1 MMVSTRLGFG
11 PKVLTRGLACAC
23 LLVATGMARQAYA
36 QVDSADSDRA
46 NLLFKKGK
54 VAFNAGKY
62 NDALRI
68 YHEAWSLKQSPDIA
82 ANLAQTE
89 SELGKHRDA
98 AEHFS
103 FALAHLLPSSTDE
116 QKQALAEGLAQEK
129 KEIGLLHVTLEPSDS
144 VLTIDD
150 ARVTVPPSGDI
161 FLEPGEHGVSVS
173 HEGYEPNQQSLRLS
187 RGAAQVLWIKLTAL
201 GGSPAA
207 SEGTEELAPAATET
221 TPPPANSHSHRSIV
235 PALIGGGL
243 VAAGAA
249 VGVVFLFSANSNQE
263 DADRLRAALPGANAC
278 GAGTPHTGDCAALH
292 DKNSEVDR
300 ARTLEIAGF
309 SVAGAAAVGT
319 GLYLLWPRSHSSSRA
334 SLPSTLLPSIA
345 ITPGVSQFG
354 LSGRF

>member
-1 MMVSTRLGFG
+1 
-11 PKVLTRGLACAC
+11 
-23 LLVATGMARQAYA
+23 LLVATSMAGHVLA

-68 YHEAWSLKQSPDIA
+68 YIEAWSLKQSPDIA

-129 KEIGLLHVTLEPSDS
+129 REIGSLHVTLEPADS

-150 ARVTVPPSGDI
+150 ARVTVPPNGDI
-161 FLEPGEHGVSVS
+161 FLEPGEHGVSVT
-173 HEGYEPNQQSLRLS
+173 HEGYEPSQQTLRLS
-187 RGAAQVLWIKLTAL
+187 RGVAQVLWIKLTAI
-201 GGSPAA
+201 GGSPTTAED
-207 SEGTEELAPAATET
+207 SEHPTQTPAET
-221 TPPPANSHSHRSIV
+221 TLPPVHSHSHRSIV
-235 PALIGGGL
+235 PAIVGGGL

-249 VGVVFLFSANSNQE
+249 VGVVFLSSANSSQK
-263 DADRLRAALPGANAC
+263 DADQLRASLPGANAC
-278 GAGTPHTGDCAALH
+278 GAGTVYAAECAELH
-292 DKNSEVDR
+292 DKNSDIDR
-300 ARTLEIAGF
+300 ARTLEIVGF
-309 SVAGAAAVGT
+309 SVAGAAALGT

-334 SLPSTLLPSIA
+334 SLPSSLSPTVA
-345 ITPGVSQFG
+345 ITPGVSHFG